1 MEAVAFEFD
10 RIPCH
15 GIGIM
20 NRGNVAMPHA
30 IRAFRKQ
37 MESTPEVRHLTV
49 RGNVHAGQRRKP
61 DRAQR

>member
-1 MEAVAFEFD
+1 MEAVVFEFD

-37 MESTPEVRHLTV
+37 MESTPE
-49 RGNVHAGQRRKP
+49 GAPSDIPENVYAGQRRKP